1 MRILPALS
9 LLSVLAALVLG
20 GCGGSDDSSSSD
32 ATGTSASDST
42 PVSQGAPIP
51 GGGLSVQEAIDS
63 DLDGP
68 LMVRG
73 YLIER
78 DGELRLCEA
87 ILESSP
93 PQCGDPSLR
102 VEGPAPAASEERVSL
117 LGDVE
122 GETITVSATAT
133 G

>member
-1 MRILPALS
+1 MRVALLLS
-9 LLSVLAALVLG
+9 LLVLA
-20 GCGGSDDSSSSD
+20 GCGGNEDTR
-32 ATGTSASDST
+32 ADST
-42 PVSQGAPIP
+42 VPSAGAPIP
-51 GGGLSVQEAIDS
+51 GGGLSVREARDS

-93 PQCGDPSLR
+93 PQCGEPSLR

-117 LGDVE
+117 LGEVE
-122 GETITVSATAT
+122 DGTITISETAS

>member
-1 MRILPALS
+1 MAAVR
-9 LLSVLAALVLG
+9 LAALVTAAALA
-20 GCGGSDDSSSSD
+20 GCGGGSEGEQ
-32 ATGTSASDST
+32 APSA
-42 PVSQGAPIP
+42 GAPIP
-51 GGGLSVQEAIDS
+51 GGGLSVGEAIAS

-93 PQCGDPSLR
+93 PQCGEPSLR
-102 VEGPAPAASEERVSL
+102 VEGARPAASEEPASI
-117 LGDVE
+117 LGEVE
-122 GETITVSATAT
+122 DGVITVSETAI

>member
-1 MRILPALS
+1 MRLAL
-9 LLSVLAALVLG
+9 LLAVLVLA
-20 GCGGSDDSSSSD
+20 GCGGD
-32 ATGTSASDST
+32 ADEPQTGSAPAPSA
-42 PVSQGAPIP
+42 GAPVP
-51 GGGLSVQEAIDS
+51 GGGLSVQQAIAS

-78 DGELRLCEA
+78 DGELRLCDA

-93 PQCGDPSLR
+93 PQCGEPSLR
-102 VEGPAPAASEERVSL
+102 VEGTAPAGSEKRVSL
-117 LGDVE
+117 LGEVE
-122 GETITVSATAT
+122 GETITVSETSS

>member
-1 MRILPALS
+1 MRFAL
-9 LLSVLAALVLG
+9 LLSVLALA
-20 GCGGSDDSSSSD
+20 GCGSED
-32 ATGTSASDST
+32 AQTDPTPAPSA
-42 PVSQGAPIP
+42 GAAIP

-63 DLDGP
+63 KLDGP
-68 LMVRG
+68 LLVKG

-78 DGELRLCEA
+78 AGELRLCDA

-93 PQCGDPSLR
+93 PQCGEPSLR

-122 GETITVSATAT
+122 DGTIAVSETAN

>member
-1 MRILPALS
+1 MLAL
-9 LLSVLAALVLG
+9 LAALVLA
-20 GCGGSDDSSSSD
+20 GCGSDDSASSD
-32 ATGTSASDST
+32 AAGTSTTDSA

-51 GGGLSVQEAIDS
+51 GGGLSIQEAIDS

-78 DGELRLCEA
+78 DGELRLCDA

-93 PQCGDPSLR
+93 PQCGEPSLR
-102 VEGPAPAASEERVSL
+102 VAGPAPAPSEERVSL
-117 LGDVE
+117 LGEVE
-122 GETITVSATAT
+122 DGTITVSETAT

>member
-1 MRILPALS
+1 MAAVRIA
-9 LLSVLAALVLG
+9 VLAAAVVALA
-20 GCGGSDDSSSSD
+20 GCGSSGNDDPSQPPAS
-32 ATGTSASDST
+32 AGT
-42 PVSQGAPIP
+42 PIP
-51 GGGLSVQEAIDS
+51 GGGLTIQEAIDS

-87 ILESSP
+87 ILESFP
-93 PQCGDPSLR
+93 PQCGEPSLR
-102 VEGPAPAASEERVSL
+102 VDGSAPSASEELVSL

-122 GETITVSATAT
+122 DGTITVSETAI

>member
-1 MRILPALS
+1 MRFLPALS

-20 GCGGSDDSSSSD
+20 GCGGSDDSSD
-32 ATGTSASDST
+32 AAGTSASDST
-42 PVSQGAPIP
+42 PASQGAPIP

-63 DLDGP
+63 DLDGL

-78 DGELRLCEA
+78 DGELRLCDA

-117 LGDVE
+117 LGDVD
-122 GETITVSATAT
+122 GETITVSTTAM

>member
-1 MRILPALS
+1 MRVAL
-9 LLSVLAALVLG
+9 LLSVLALAA
-20 GCGGSDDSSSSD
+20 CGGGDGNVQ
-32 ATGTSASDST
+32 ADST
-42 PVSQGAPIP
+42 AAPSAGAPIP
-51 GGGLSVQEAIDS
+51 GGGLSVQEALDS
-63 DLDGP
+63 ELDGP

-93 PQCGDPSLR
+93 PQCGEPSLR
-102 VEGPAPAASEERVSL
+102 VEGPAPPPSAQRVSL
-117 LGDVE
+117 LGEVE
-122 GETITVSATAT
+122 DGTIAVSETAS

>member
-1 MRILPALS
+1 MRIIP
-9 LLSVLAALVLG
+9 LLSVVSVLALA
-20 GCGGSDDSSSSD
+20 GCGGSDGSDSSNAAVD
-32 ATGTSASDST
+32 ASTS
-42 PVSQGAPIP
+42 VSQGAPIP
-51 GGGLSVQEAIDS
+51 GGGLSVEEAIDS

-78 DGELRLCEA
+78 DGELRLCDA

-93 PQCGDPSLR
+93 PQCGEPSLR
-102 VEGPAPAASEERVSL
+102 VDGPAPAASEERVSL

-122 GETITVSATAT
+122 DGAITVSATAS

>member
-1 MRILPALS
+1 MRVALLLS
-9 LLSVLAALVLG
+9 LILLA
-20 GCGGSDDSSSSD
+20 GCGGGD
-32 ATGTSASDST
+32 TRTDST
-42 PVSQGAPIP
+42 AAPSAGAPIP
-51 GGGLSVQEAIDS
+51 GGGLSVREALDS

-93 PQCGDPSLR
+93 PQCGEPSLR
-102 VEGPAPAASEERVSL
+102 VEGQAPAASETRVSL
-117 LGDVE
+117 LGEVE
-122 GETITVSATAT
+122 DGTITVSETAS

>member
-1 MRILPALS
+1 MRVALLFS
-9 LLSVLAALVLG
+9 LLVLA
-20 GCGGSDDSSSSD
+20 GCGGGNGDTR
-32 ATGTSASDST
+32 ADST
-42 PVSQGAPIP
+42 AAPSAGAPIP
-51 GGGLSVQEAIDS
+51 GGGLSIQEAIDS

-93 PQCGDPSLR
+93 PQCGEPSLR
-102 VEGPAPAASEERVSL
+102 VEGSAPPPSEERVSL
-117 LGDVE
+117 LGEVE
-122 GETITVSATAT
+122 DGTITISETST

>member
-1 MRILPALS
+1 MRRAL
-9 LLSVLAALVLG
+9 LLLVLVLAA
-20 GCGGSDDSSSSD
+20 CGGDDET
-32 ATGTSASDST
+32 APTFT
-42 PVSQGAPIP
+42 PIQTAPPPAGVPAP

-73 YLIER
+73 YVIER
-78 DGELRLCEA
+78 EGVLRLCSA
-87 ILESSP
+87 ILESNP
-93 PQCGDPSLR
+93 PQCGEPSLR
-102 VEGPAPAASEERVSL
+102 IEGDVERPARDEQVSL

-122 GETITVSATAT
+122 DGVIRVSGTSL